1 MEDSW
6 TNEQFEK
13 TKQSVSLAKSM
24 LLKDDLSSME
34 YDESGQLKNLDFDNS
49 EYL

>member
-1 MEDSW
+1 MKVEDNW

-24 LLKDDLSSME
+24 LVKDDLSSI
-34 YDESGQLKNLDFDNS
+34 
-49 EYL
+49 